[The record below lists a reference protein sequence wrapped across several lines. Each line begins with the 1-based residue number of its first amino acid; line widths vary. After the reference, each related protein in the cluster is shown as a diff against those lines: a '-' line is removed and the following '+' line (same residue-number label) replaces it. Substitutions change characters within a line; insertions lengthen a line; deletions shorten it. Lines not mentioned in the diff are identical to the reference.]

1 MVGHNPQFTYRKDG
15 VFYFSR
21 RIPKDIRHK
30 YEHDRFVMCLRTKSR
45 VVADKSSRAIAARLD
60 EYWMSLRIADL
71 NIPSILP
78 VNGQVTT
85 ETVITLQQALQNY
98 HSLKGTGKDDLFFR
112 SSERFVRYVI
122 EGLGDRPLD
131 RYTSADAAAFRDQ
144 LFEKGLSSS
153 SVKRTFASIRSI
165 VNLSIKEYGLSCDN
179 AFAQTFIPD
188 RNDVKK
194 RLPIPTAHLRL
205 IQKACR
211 STDDDLRWLIA
222 LISDSGMR
230 LAEAAGLLKADIQL
244 NHEIPHVSLK
254 PHAWRQ
260 LKTANSE
267 RVIPLVGT
275 SLWAARRILECTE
288 TEFAFPR
295 FTNATRCNSNS
306 ASATLNKWMK
316 PLVPHGCVIHSFRHS
331 LRDRLRAVE
340 TPSEIADVL
349 GGWTGKSIGQSY
361 GKGYDLPVLHR
372 WMKRL
377 EEQPSSD

>member
-21 RIPKDIRHK
+21 RIPKDIRDH
-30 YEHDRFVMCLRTKSR
+30 YETDKFVMSLRTKSR
-45 VVADKSSRAIAARLD
+45 ETAARSARAIAARLD

-71 NIPSILP
+71 NIPNMLP
-78 VNGQVTT
+78 VNSQVST
-85 ETVITLQQALQNY
+85 ETVITLQKALQNY

-153 SVKRTFASIRSI
+153 SVRRTFASIRSI
-165 VNLSIKEYGLSCDN
+165 VSLSIKEYGLSCDN

-188 RNDVKK
+188 KNDVTK
-194 RLPIPTAHLRL
+194 RLPIPIDRLRL
-205 IQKACR
+205 IQTTCR
-211 STDDDLRWLIA
+211 KTDDDLRWMIA

-230 LAEAAGLLKADIQL
+230 LAEATGLLKADIQL
-244 NHEIPHVSLK
+244 DHDIPHVRLK

-267 RVIPLVGT
+267 RVIPLVGA
-275 SLWAARRILECTE
+275 SRWAARRILECTDS
-288 TEFAFPR
+288 EFAFPR
-295 FTNATRCNSNS
+295 FTNTTRCNSNS

-340 TPSEIADVL
+340 TPSEIADAL
-349 GGWTGKSIGQSY
+349 GGWTSRSVGQSY
-361 GKGYDLPVLHR
+361 GKGYDLPVLQR
-372 WMKRL
+372 WMERMEKHL
-377 EEQPSSD
+377 

>member
-165 VNLSIKEYGLSCDN
+165 MNLSIKEYGLSCDN

-188 RNDVKK
+188 RNDVTK
-194 RLPIPTAHLRL
+194 RLPIPIDRLRL
-205 IQKACR
+205 IQDTCR
-211 STDDDLRWLIA
+211 KTDDDLRWLIA
-222 LISDSGMR
+222 LISDTGTR
-230 LAEAAGLLKADIQL
+230 LAEASGLLKADIQL
-244 NHEIPHVSLK
+244 EHDIPHISLK

-267 RVIPLVGT
+267 RVIPLVGA
-275 SLWAARRILECTE
+275 SLWAAQRILERMD

-295 FTNATRCNSNS
+295 FTNATQCNSNS
-306 ASATLNKWMK
+306 ASATLNKWVK
-316 PLVPHGCVIHSFRHS
+316 PFVPDGCVIHSFRHS

-340 TPSEIADVL
+340 TPSEIADAL
-349 GGWTGKSIGQSY
+349 GGWTNKTVGQSY
-361 GKGYDLPVLHR
+361 GKGYDLRVLQR

-377 EEQPSSD
+377 PECSSD

>member
-21 RIPKDIRHK
+21 RIPKDIRDR
-30 YEHDRFVMCLRTKSR
+30 YEADKFVMSLRTKSR
-45 VVADKSSRAIAARLD
+45 EAAARSARAIAARLD
-60 EYWMSLRIADL
+60 EYWMSLRIAGL
-71 NIPSILP
+71 GIPKMLANPDTAIEGP
-78 VNGQVTT
+78 T
-85 ETVITLQQALQNY
+85 ITLSQALENY

-122 EGLGDRPLD
+122 DGLGDRTLNK
-131 RYTSADAAAFRDQ
+131 YTSADAAVFRDQ

-165 VNLSIKEYGLSCDN
+165 MNLSIKEYGLSCDN

-188 RNDVKK
+188 KNDATK
-194 RLPIPTAHLRL
+194 RLPIPIDRLRL
-205 IQKACR
+205 IQDKCR
-211 STDDDLRWLIA
+211 KTDDDLRWLIA
-222 LISDSGMR
+222 LISDTGMR
-230 LAEAAGLLKADIQL
+230 LAEASGLLKADIQL
-244 NHEIPHVSLK
+244 DHDIPHVSLK

-267 RVIPLVGT
+267 RVIPLVGA
-275 SLWAARRILECTE
+275 SLWAAQRILERMD

-316 PLVPHGCVIHSFRHS
+316 PFVPDGCVIHSFRHS

-340 TPSEIADVL
+340 TPSEIADAL
-349 GGWTGKSIGQSY
+349 GWWTSKTVGQSY
-361 GKGYDLPVLHR
+361 GKGYDLRVLQS

-377 EEQPSSD
+377 PECSSD

>member
-1 MVGHNPQFTYRKDG
+1 MAGHNPQFTYRKDG

-21 RIPKDIRHK
+21 RIPKDIRHQ

-45 VVADKSSRAIAARLD
+45 VIAGKSARAIAARLD

-71 NIPSILP
+71 NIPNMLP
-78 VNGQVTT
+78 VNGQIAA
-85 ETVITLQQALQNY
+85 ETLITLQQALQNY

-188 RNDVKK
+188 RNDVTK
-194 RLPIPTAHLRL
+194 RLPIPIDRLRL
-205 IQKACR
+205 IQETCR
-211 STDDDLRWLIA
+211 KTDDDLRWLIA

-230 LAEAAGLLKADIQL
+230 LAEAAGLLKADMKMD
-244 NHEIPHVSLK
+244 HDIPHVSLK

-275 SLWAARRILECTE
+275 SLWAARRILECTDS
-288 TEFAFPR
+288 EFAFPR
-295 FTNATRCNSNS
+295 FTNTARCNSNS
-306 ASATLNKWMK
+306 ASATLNKWMR
-316 PLVPHGCVIHSFRHS
+316 PFVPDGCVIHSFRHS
-331 LRDRLRAVE
+331 LRDRLRACE
-340 TPSEIADVL
+340 CPSDIIDQI
-349 GGWTGKSIGQSY
+349 GGWATTSVGQGY
-361 GKGYDLPVLHR
+361 GSGYPLANLHR
-372 WMKRL
+372 WMKHL
-377 EEQPSSD
+377 E

>member
-21 RIPKDIRHK
+21 RIPKDIRHQ
-30 YEHDRFVMCLRTKSR
+30 YEHDRLVMCLRTKSR
-45 VVADKSSRAIAARLD
+45 VIAGKSARAIAARID

-71 NIPSILP
+71 NIPNMLP
-78 VNGQVTT
+78 VNGQVSA

-144 LFEKGLSSS
+144 LFEKGLS
-153 SVKRTFASIRSI
+153 
-165 VNLSIKEYGLSCDN
+165 CDN

-188 RNDVKK
+188 RNDVTK
-194 RLPIPTAHLRL
+194 RLPIPIDRLRL
-205 IQKACR
+205 IQETCR
-211 STDDDLRWLIA
+211 KTDDDLRWLIA

-230 LAEAAGLLKADIQL
+230 LAEAAGLLKADMKMD
-244 NHEIPHVSLK
+244 HDIPHVSLK

-275 SLWAARRILECTE
+275 SLWAARRILECTDS
-288 TEFAFPR
+288 EFAFPR
-295 FTNATRCNSNS
+295 FTNTARCNSNS
-306 ASATLNKWMK
+306 ASATLNKWMR
-316 PLVPHGCVIHSFRHS
+316 PFLPDGCVIHSFRHS

-349 GGWTGKSIGQSY
+349 GGWTSKSVVQSY
-361 GKGYDLPVLHR
+361 GTGYDLPVLQR

-377 EEQPSSD
+377 EGHL

>member
-30 YEHDRFVMCLRTKSR
+30 YEHDKFAMCLRTKSR
-45 VVADKSSRAIAARLD
+45 VAAASSARAIAARLD
-60 EYWMSLRIADL
+60 EYWMSLRIAGL
-71 NIPSILP
+71 GIPKMLANPDTAIEGP
-78 VNGQVTT
+78 T
-85 ETVITLQQALQNY
+85 ITLSQALENY

-122 EGLGDRPLD
+122 DGLGDRTLD
-131 RYTSADAAAFRDQ
+131 QYTSADAAAYRDQ

-165 VNLSIKEYGLSCDN
+165 MNLSIKEYGLSCDN

-188 RNDVKK
+188 RNDVTK
-194 RLPIPTAHLRL
+194 RLPIPIDRLRL
-205 IQKACR
+205 IQDTCR
-211 STDDDLRWLIA
+211 KTDDDLRWLIA
-222 LISDSGMR
+222 LISDTGMR
-230 LAEAAGLLKADIQL
+230 LAEASGLLKADIQL
-244 NHEIPHVSLK
+244 DHDIPHISLK

-267 RVIPLVGT
+267 RVIPLVGA
-275 SLWAARRILECTE
+275 SLWAAQRILERMD

-316 PLVPHGCVIHSFRHS
+316 PFVPDGCVIHSFRHS

-340 TPSEIADVL
+340 TPSEIADAL
-349 GGWTGKSIGQSY
+349 DGWTSKTVGQSY
-361 GKGYDLPVLHR
+361 GKGYDLRVLQS

-377 EEQPSSD
+377 PECSSD

>member
-21 RIPKDIRHK
+21 RIPKDIRDR
-30 YEHDRFVMCLRTKSR
+30 YEADKFVMSLRTKSR
-45 VVADKSSRAIAARLD
+45 EAAARSARAIAARLD
-60 EYWMSLRIADL
+60 EYWMSLRIAGL
-71 NIPSILP
+71 GIPKMLANP
-78 VNGQVTT
+78 DTAVEGPT
-85 ETVITLQQALQNY
+85 ITLSQALENY
-98 HSLKGTGKDDLFFR
+98 HLLKGTGKDDLFFR

-122 EGLGDRPLD
+122 DGLGDRTLEQ
-131 RYTSADAAAFRDQ
+131 YTSADAAAFRDQ

-165 VNLSIKEYGLSCDN
+165 MNLSIKEYGLSCDN

-188 RNDVKK
+188 RNDVTK
-194 RLPIPTAHLRL
+194 RLPIPIDRLRL
-205 IQKACR
+205 IQDTCR
-211 STDDDLRWLIA
+211 KTDDDLRWLIA
-222 LISDSGMR
+222 LISDTGMR
-230 LAEAAGLLKADIQL
+230 LAEASGLLKADIQL
-244 NHEIPHVSLK
+244 DHDIPHISLK

-267 RVIPLVGT
+267 RVIPLVGA
-275 SLWAARRILECTE
+275 SLWAAQRILERTD

-316 PLVPHGCVIHSFRHS
+316 PFVPEGCVIHSFRHS
-331 LRDRLRAVE
+331 FRDRLRAAE

-349 GGWTGKSIGQSY
+349 GGWSGKSVGQQY
-361 GKGYDLPVLHR
+361 GNGFNLDTLNR
-372 WMKRL
+372 WVQRIV
-377 EEQPSSD
+377 

>member
-205 IQKACR
+205 IQKTYR

-230 LAEAAGLLKADIQL
+230 LD
-244 NHEIPHVSLK
+244 HEIPHVSLN

-275 SLWAARRILECTE
+275 SLWAARRILECTD

-306 ASATLNKWMK
+306 ASAKLNK
-316 PLVPHGCVIHSFRHS
+316 
-331 LRDRLRAVE
+331 
-340 TPSEIADVL
+340 
-349 GGWTGKSIGQSY
+349 
-361 GKGYDLPVLHR
+361 
-372 WMKRL
+372 
-377 EEQPSSD
+377 

>member
-30 YEHDRFVMCLRTKSR
+30 YEHDRFVMCLRTTSR
-45 VVADKSSRAIAARLD
+45 EVAARSARAIAARLD
-60 EYWMSLRIADL
+60 EYWMSLRIAGL
-71 NIPSILP
+71 GIPKMLANP
-78 VNGQVTT
+78 DTAVEGPT
-85 ETVITLQQALQNY
+85 ITLSQALENY

-122 EGLGDRPLD
+122 DGLGDRTLD
-131 RYTSADAAAFRDQ
+131 QYTSADSAAFRDQ

-165 VNLSIKEYGLSCDN
+165 MNLSIKEYGLSCNN

-188 RNDVKK
+188 RNDATK
-194 RLPIPTAHLRL
+194 RLPIPIDRLRL
-205 IQKACR
+205 IQDTCR
-211 STDDDLRWLIA
+211 KTDDDLRWLIA
-222 LISDSGMR
+222 LISDTGMR
-230 LAEAAGLLKADIQL
+230 LAEASGLLKADIQL
-244 NHEIPHVSLK
+244 DHDIPHISLK

-267 RVIPLVGT
+267 RVIPLVCA
-275 SLWAARRILECTE
+275 SLWAAQRILERTD

-316 PLVPHGCVIHSFRHS
+316 PLVPPGCVVHSFRHS
-331 LRDRLRAVE
+331 FRDRLRAVE

-349 GGWTGKSIGQSY
+349 GGWTSKSVGQSY
-361 GKGYDLPVLHR
+361 GKGYDLPVLQR

-377 EEQPSSD
+377 QEQPSSD

>member
-21 RIPKDIRHK
+21 RIPKDIRHQ
-30 YEHDRFVMCLRTKSR
+30 YEHGRFVMCLRTKSR
-45 VVADKSSRAIAARLD
+45 VIAGKSARAIAARLD

-71 NIPSILP
+71 NIPNMLP
-78 VNGQVTT
+78 VNGQVSA
-85 ETVITLQQALQNY
+85 ETVITLRQALQNY

-112 SSERFVRYVI
+112 SSVRFVRYVI

-188 RNDVKK
+188 RNDVTK
-194 RLPIPTAHLRL
+194 RLPIPIDRLRL
-205 IQKACR
+205 IQETCR
-211 STDDDLRWLIA
+211 KTDDDLRCLIA

-230 LAEAAGLLKADIQL
+230 LAEAAGLLKADMKMD
-244 NHEIPHVSLK
+244 HDIPHVSLK

-275 SLWAARRILECTE
+275 SLWAARRILERTDS
-288 TEFAFPR
+288 EFAFPR

-306 ASATLNKWMK
+306 ASATLNKWMR
-316 PLVPHGCVIHSFRHS
+316 PFVPDGCVIHSFRHS

-349 GGWTGKSIGQSY
+349 GGWTSKSIGQSY
-361 GKGYDLPVLHR
+361 GTGYDLPVLHR

-377 EEQPSSD
+377 EGHL

>member
-30 YEHDRFVMCLRTKSR
+30 YEHDRFVICLRTKSR

-71 NIPSILP
+71 NIPNMLP
-78 VNGQVTT
+78 MNGQVTT
-85 ETVITLQQALQNY
+85 GTAITLQQALQNY
-98 HSLKGTGKDDLFFR
+98 HSLKGAVEDDLFFR

-122 EGLGDRPLD
+122 EGLGDRQLD
-131 RYTSADAAAFRDQ
+131 RYKSANAAAFRDQ

-165 VNLSIKEYGLSCDN
+165 VNLPTKEYGLSCDN

-188 RNDVKK
+188 RNDVTK
-194 RLPIPTAHLRL
+194 RLPIPTAQLRL
-205 IQKACR
+205 MQKTCR

-222 LISDSGMR
+222 LISDTGMR
-230 LAEAAGLLKADIQL
+230 IAEAAGLLKLDIQL
-244 NHEIPHVSLK
+244 DHEIPHVILK

-260 LKTANSE
+260 LKTADGE
-267 RVIPLVGT
+267 RMIPVVCK
-275 SLWAARRILECTE
+275 SLWAARRIFERTD
-288 TEFAFPR
+288 TEFAFPH

-306 ASATLNKWMK
+306 ASATLKKWMK
-316 PLVPHGCVIHSFRHS
+316 PLVPHGCVFHSSRHS
-331 LRDRLRAVE
+331 RRDRLRAVE
-340 TPSEIADVL
+340 TPTEIADVL
-349 GGWTGKSIGQSY
+349 GGCISKSVGQSY
-361 GKGYDLPVLHR
+361 GKGYDLPVLQR

-377 EEQPSSD
+377 EDHSSSD

>member
-30 YEHDRFVMCLRTKSR
+30 YEHDKFVMCLRTKSR
-45 VVADKSSRAIAARLD
+45 EAGARSARAIAARLD
-60 EYWMSLRIADL
+60 EYWMSLRIAGL
-71 NIPSILP
+71 GIPKMLANP
-78 VNGQVTT
+78 DTAVEGPT
-85 ETVITLQQALQNY
+85 ITLGQALENY

-122 EGLGDRPLD
+122 DGLGDRTLD
-131 RYTSADAAAFRDQ
+131 QYTSADAAAFRDQ

-165 VNLSIKEYGLSCDN
+165 MNLSIKEYGLSCDN

-188 RNDVKK
+188 RNDVTK
-194 RLPIPTAHLRL
+194 RLPIPIDRLRL
-205 IQKACR
+205 IQDTCR
-211 STDDDLRWLIA
+211 KTDDDLRWLIA
-222 LISDSGMR
+222 LISDTGMR
-230 LAEAAGLLKADIQL
+230 LAEASGLLKAHIQL
-244 NHEIPHVSLK
+244 DHDIPHISLK

-267 RVIPLVGT
+267 QVIPLVGA
-275 SLWAARRILECTE
+275 SLWAAQRILERTD

-306 ASATLNKWMK
+306 ASATLNKWIK
-316 PLVPHGCVIHSFRHS
+316 PFVPDGCVIHSFRHS

-340 TPSEIADVL
+340 TPSEIADAL
-349 GGWTGKSIGQSY
+349 GGWTNKTVGQSY
-361 GKGYDLPVLHR
+361 GKGYDLRVLQR

-377 EEQPSSD
+377 

>member
-21 RIPKDIRHK
+21 RIPKDIKHK
-30 YEHDRFVMCLRTKSR
+30 YGHDKFVMCLRTKSR

-71 NIPSILP
+71 NIPSMLP

-98 HSLKGTGKDDLFFR
+98 HSLKGSGKDDLFFR

-122 EGLGDRPLD
+122 EGLGNRPLD

-165 VNLSIKEYGLSCDN
+165 VNLSIKEYGLSCNN
-179 AFAQTFIPD
+179 AFTQTFIPD
-188 RNDVKK
+188 KNDVKK
-194 RLPIPTAHLRL
+194 RPPIPTENLSV
-205 IQKACR
+205 IQDRCR
-211 STDDDLRWLIA
+211 EMDDDLRWLIA

-230 LAEAAGLLKADIQL
+230 LAEAAGLLKTDIL
-244 NHEIPHVSLK
+244 LHCEIPHICLR

-260 LKTANSE
+260 LKTANS
-267 RVIPLVGT
+267 RRLIPLVGA
-275 SLWAARRILECTE
+275 SLWAGHRILDQTE
-288 TEFAFPR
+288 STFAFPR
-295 FTNATRCNSNS
+295 FTNAERCNSNS
-306 ASATLNKWMK
+306 ASATLNKWIR
-316 PLVPHGCVIHSFRHS
+316 PFVPNGCVIHSFRHS
-331 LRDRLRAVE
+331 FRDRLRALD
-340 TPSEIADVL
+340 TPSEIADSL
-349 GGWTGKSIGQSY
+349 GGWNTKSVGYSY
-361 GKGYDLPVLHR
+361 GKGYDLVTLNR
-372 WMKRL
+372 WITRIC
-377 EEQPSSD
+377 D

>member
-21 RIPKDIRHK
+21 RIPKDIRDH
-30 YEHDRFVMCLRTKSR
+30 YETDKFVMSLRTKSR
-45 VVADKSSRAIAARLD
+45 ETAARSARAIAARLD
-60 EYWMSLRIADL
+60 EYWMSLRIDGL
-71 NIPSILP
+71 GIPKMLASP
-78 VNGQVTT
+78 HTAVEGPT
-85 ETVITLQQALQNY
+85 ITLSQALENY

-122 EGLGDRPLD
+122 DGLGDRTLEQ
-131 RYTSADAAAFRDQ
+131 YTSADAAAFRDQ

-165 VNLSIKEYGLSCDN
+165 MNLSIKEYGLSCDN

-188 RNDVKK
+188 RNDVTK
-194 RLPIPTAHLRL
+194 RLPIPIDRLRL
-205 IQKACR
+205 IQDTCR
-211 STDDDLRWLIA
+211 KTDDDLRWLIA
-222 LISDSGMR
+222 LISDTGMR
-230 LAEAAGLLKADIQL
+230 LAEASGLLKADIQL
-244 NHEIPHVSLK
+244 DHDIPHISLK

-267 RVIPLVGT
+267 RVIPLVGA
-275 SLWAARRILECTE
+275 SLWAAQRILERTD

-316 PLVPHGCVIHSFRHS
+316 PFVPEGCVIHSFRHS
-331 LRDRLRAVE
+331 FRDRLRAAE

-349 GGWTGKSIGQSY
+349 GGWSGKSVGQQY
-361 GKGYDLPVLHR
+361 GNGFNLDTLNR
-372 WMKRL
+372 WVQRIV
-377 EEQPSSD
+377 